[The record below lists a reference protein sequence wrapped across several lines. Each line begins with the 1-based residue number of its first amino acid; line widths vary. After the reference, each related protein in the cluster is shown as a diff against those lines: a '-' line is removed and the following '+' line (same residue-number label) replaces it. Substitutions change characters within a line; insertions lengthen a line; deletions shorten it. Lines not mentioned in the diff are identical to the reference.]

1 MDKGATS
8 KDKKKATRCRG
19 IILFE
24 DEASFWLDGT
34 LHQTW
39 ARVGKQPRVDTY
51 GQRKTAHVFA
61 ALSLDEA
68 RFYYRFSAVFNGHT
82 FFEFLKQLVARAG
95 GRKIFLI
102 IDNAPYHWLK
112 EDGKEW
118 LKNNSKL
125 IELHRLPPYSPELNP
140 VEGVWKITRKTTT
153 HNRFFNT
160 TAERDSAL
168 RGTFARFQQHP
179 GLLLNQVR
187 RFQ

>member
-1 MDKGATS
+1 M
-8 KDKKKATRCRG
+8 
-19 IILFE
+19 
-24 DEASFWLDGT
+24 
-34 LHQTW
+34 
-39 ARVGKQPRVDTY
+39 
-51 GQRKTAHVFA
+51 FA

-68 RFYYRFSAVFNGHT
+68 RFYYRFAPVFNGHT
-82 FFEFLKQLVARAG
+82 FLEFLKQLVARAG
-95 GRKIFLI
+95 GRKVFLI

-118 LKNNSKL
+118 LKKNAKH

-160 TAERDSAL
+160 TAERDAAL
-168 RGTFARFQQHP
+168 RKTFIRFQQNP
-179 GLLLNQVR
+179 GILLNQIK